1 MEKELDNMNKIVLIG
16 AGSANFGLGT
26 IADIFKSKILEGATI
41 TLHDI
46 NAKALEHTKK
56 IALKFK
62 DELKVNYNIEATT
75 DRAEALKAATFCIIS
90 IEVGNRFDLWD
101 QDWKIPL
108 QYGVKQIY
116 GENGGP
122 GGLFHSLR
130 IIPAILDICEDIANI
145 CPNAFIFNYSN
156 PMQRICHAV
165 STKYPDLKFTG
176 LCHEIASMERQLP
189 TLMETDYENI
199 NIKAGGLN
207 HLSILLEVNYKDSNK
222 DGYPII
228 HEKFNNYY
236 SQVTSE
242 YYPSKPGGERGV
254 FFELYKLYGF
264 LPITTDSHLG
274 EYIQWAYSVADHEA
288 IMEFYDNYKKRCLT
302 FYDDESHYLKYF
314 NMKDSKMNERI
325 VPILEAILED
335 SNIEESAVNLP
346 NNNFI
351 DSLPKDIVVE
361 IPGILNKSGVT
372 GVRLENYPTDFG
384 SLLNNQSST
393 IQLTTQAVLNKSKHI
408 AYLALLADPVV
419 DNAKNAKK
427 LLDTMLVFQKE
438 YLEYL
443 K

>member
-1 MEKELDNMNKIVLIG
+1 MNKIVLIG

-26 IADIFKSKILEGATI
+26 IGDIFKSKILEGSTV

-46 NAKALEHTKK
+46 NAKALENTKK
-56 IALKFK
+56 IALEYKEK
-62 DELKVNYNIEATT
+62 LKVNYIIEATT
-75 DRAEALKAATFCIIS
+75 NRAEALKDATFCIIS

-130 IIPAILDICEDIANI
+130 IIPAILNICDDIVKI
-145 CPNAFIFNYSN
+145 CPNAFVFNYSN

-165 STKYPDLKFTG
+165 TSKYQDLKFIG

-189 TLMETDYENI
+189 TIMETDYSNI
-199 NIKAGGLN
+199 EIKAGGLN
-207 HLSILLEVNYKDSNK
+207 HLSILLNVKYKDTEK

-228 HEKFNNYY
+228 RKKFKDYY
-236 SQVTSE
+236 SKLTSE

-254 FFELYKLYGF
+254 FFELYKIYGY

-302 FYDDESHYLKYF
+302 FYDNESHYSEYF
-314 NMKDSKMNERI
+314 NMSDNKMNERI
-325 VPILEAILED
+325 IPILEAILND
-335 SNIEESAVNLP
+335 TGLEESAVNVP

-361 IPGILNKSGVT
+361 VPGILNKSGVT
-372 GVRLENYPTDFG
+372 GISLENYPSDFA
-384 SLLNNQSST
+384 SLLNNQVGT
-393 IQLTTQAVLNKSKHI
+393 IQLTTEAILKESKHI
-408 AYLALLADPVV
+408 AYQALLADPVV
-419 DNAKNAKK
+419 DNAIKAEQ
-427 LLDTMLVFQKE
+427 LLNTMIDFQKE
-438 YLEYL
+438 YLGYL

>member
-1 MEKELDNMNKIVLIG
+1 MNKIVLIG

-26 IADIFKSKILEGATI
+26 IGDIFKSKILEGSTV

-46 NAKALEHTKK
+46 NAKALENTKK
-56 IALKFK
+56 IALEYKEK
-62 DELKVNYNIEATT
+62 LKVNYNIEATT
-75 DRAEALKAATFCIIS
+75 NRAEALKDAKFCIIS

-130 IIPAILDICEDIANI
+130 IIPAILNICDDIVKI
-145 CPNAFIFNYSN
+145 CPNAFVFNYSN

-165 STKYPDLKFTG
+165 TSKYQDLKFIG

-189 TLMETDYENI
+189 TIMETDYSNI
-199 NIKAGGLN
+199 QIKAGGLN
-207 HLSILLEVNYKDSNK
+207 HLSILLNVKYKDTEK

-228 HEKFNNYY
+228 RKKFKDYY
-236 SQVTSE
+236 SKLTSE

-254 FFELYKLYGF
+254 FFELYKIYGY

-302 FYDDESHYLKYF
+302 FYDNESHYSEYF
-314 NMKDSKMNERI
+314 NMSDNKMNERI
-325 VPILEAILED
+325 IPILEAILND
-335 SNIEESAVNLP
+335 TDLEESAVNVP

-361 IPGILNKSGVT
+361 VPGILNKSGVT
-372 GVRLENYPTDFG
+372 GMRLENYPSDFA
-384 SLLNNQSST
+384 SLLNNQVGT
-393 IQLTTQAVLNKSKHI
+393 IQLTSEAVLKESKHI
-408 AYLALLADPVV
+408 AYQALLADPVV
-419 DNAKNAKK
+419 DNAIKAEQ
-427 LLDTMLVFQKE
+427 LLNTMIDFQKE
-438 YLEYL
+438 YLGYL

>member
-1 MEKELDNMNKIVLIG
+1 MNKIVLIG

-26 IADIFKSKILEGATI
+26 IGDIFKSKVLEGSTV

-46 NAKALEHTKK
+46 NAKALENTKK
-56 IALKFK
+56 IALEYKEK
-62 DELKVNYNIEATT
+62 LKVNYNVEATT
-75 DRAEALKAATFCIIS
+75 NRAEALKDATFCIIS

-130 IIPAILDICEDIANI
+130 IIPAILNICDEIVKI
-145 CPNAFIFNYSN
+145 CPNAFVFNYSN

-165 STKYPDLKFTG
+165 TSKYQDLKFIG

-189 TLMETDYENI
+189 TIMETDYSNI
-199 NIKAGGLN
+199 EIKAGGLN
-207 HLSILLEVNYKDSNK
+207 HLSILLNVKYKDTEK

-228 HEKFNNYY
+228 RKKFKDYY
-236 SQVTSE
+236 SKLTSE

-254 FFELYKLYGF
+254 FFELYKIYGY

-302 FYDDESHYLKYF
+302 FYDNESHYSEYF
-314 NMKDSKMNERI
+314 NMSDNKMNERI
-325 VPILEAILED
+325 VPILEAILND
-335 SNIEESAVNLP
+335 ADMEESAVNVP

-361 IPGILNKSGVT
+361 VPGILNKSGVK
-372 GVRLENYPTDFG
+372 GIRLESYPSDFA
-384 SLLNNQSST
+384 SLLNNQVGT
-393 IQLTTQAVLNKSKHI
+393 IQLTSEAILKESKHI
-408 AYLALLADPVV
+408 AYQALLADPVV
-419 DNAKNAKK
+419 DNAIKAEQ
-427 LLDTMLVFQKE
+427 LLNTMIDFQKE
-438 YLEYL
+438 YLGYL

>member
-1 MEKELDNMNKIVLIG
+1 MNKIVLIG

-26 IADIFKSKILEGATI
+26 IGDIFKSKILEGSTV

-46 NAKALEHTKK
+46 NAKALENTKK
-56 IALKFK
+56 IALEYKEK
-62 DELKVNYNIEATT
+62 LKVNYNIEATT
-75 DRAEALKAATFCIIS
+75 NRVEALKDATFCIIS

-130 IIPAILDICEDIANI
+130 IIPAILNICDDIVKI
-145 CPNAFIFNYSN
+145 CPNAFVFNYSN

-165 STKYPDLKFTG
+165 TSKYQDLKFIG

-189 TLMETDYENI
+189 TIMETDYSNI
-199 NIKAGGLN
+199 QIKAGGLN
-207 HLSILLEVNYKDSNK
+207 HLSILLNVKYKDTEK

-228 HEKFNNYY
+228 RKKFKDYY
-236 SQVTSE
+236 SKLTSE

-254 FFELYKLYGF
+254 FFELYKIYGY

-302 FYDDESHYLKYF
+302 FYDNESHYSEYF
-314 NMKDSKMNERI
+314 NMSDNKMNERI
-325 VPILEAILED
+325 IPILEAILND
-335 SNIEESAVNLP
+335 TDLEESAVNVP

-361 IPGILNKSGVT
+361 VPGILNKSGVT
-372 GVRLENYPTDFG
+372 GMRLENYPSDFA
-384 SLLNNQSST
+384 SLLNNQVGT
-393 IQLTTQAVLNKSKHI
+393 IQLTSEAVVKESKHI
-408 AYLALLADPVV
+408 AYQALLADPVV
-419 DNAKNAKK
+419 DNAIKAEQ
-427 LLDTMLVFQKE
+427 LLNTMIDFQKE
-438 YLEYL
+438 YLGYL